1 MNTNS
6 RTFSKKNT
14 IINIGDYYNRH
25 YLYNKTRSSFNKI
38 SKKEC
43 LHPVYRKSNQIEYLF
58 ANNRLILK
66 NRIGSNSRY
75 GIVYLTT
82 STDNYKFAT
91 KLTPISFSNYNEI
104 LIATKLSNVTIKDK
118 SPHFLIIYKVMSC
131 NNKRLISTLPNLIKN
146 NDYLISVNEL
156 VSGNFKNFLL
166 DYNTNPQ
173 LIANALQQ
181 ILLAVLSF
189 HHFTGGSFHNDCH
202 YKNFLFHKIK
212 PGGYF
217 HYNIYGTDIYVKNLG
232 YIWMIWDFGLV
243 KQDYN
248 KKRRLEDYFRIVY
261 FFNKYYYNEP
271 LKNVEKILEY
281 KNKYLSTFGDSDKK
295 FFQMLFKL
303 NHLFHFDIPENSKI
317 INKRPYIIK

>member
-25 YLYNKTRSSFNKI
+25 YLYNKTKSSFNKI
-38 SKKEC
+38 NRKEC

-66 NRIGSNSRY
+66 HRIGSNSRY

-91 KLTPISFSNYNEI
+91 KLTPVSYSNYNEI

-131 NNKRLISTLPNLIKN
+131 NNKRLISSLPNLIKN

-217 HYNIYGTDIYVKNLG
+217 HYNIYGTDVYVKNLG

-243 KQDYN
+243 KHDYN
-248 KKRRLEDYFRIVY
+248 KNRRLEDYFRIVY

-281 KNKYLSTFGDSDKK
+281 KNKYLSTFGDSDKR

>member
-25 YLYNKTRSSFNKI
+25 YLYRQTKSSFDKV
-38 SKKEC
+38 SKREC
-43 LHPVYRKSNQIEYLF
+43 LRPIYKRNNQVEYLF

-91 KLTPISFSNYNEI
+91 KLTPVSFHNYNEI
-104 LIATKLSNVTIKDK
+104 VIATKLSNITIKDK

-131 NNKRLISTLPNLIKN
+131 DNKLHLAALPNLIKN

-166 DYNTNPQ
+166 DYNTSSQ

-189 HHFTGGSFHNDCH
+189 HHFTGGAFHNDCH
-202 YKNFLFHKIK
+202 YKNFLFHKIR

-248 KKRRLEDYFRIVY
+248 KKRRLEDYFRIVH
-261 FFNKYYYNEP
+261 FFKKYYYNEP

-281 KNKYLSTFGDSDKK
+281 KNKFLSTFGDSDKR

-303 NHLFHFDIPENSKI
+303 NHLFHFDIPENTKI
-317 INKRPYIIK
+317 INKKPYIIK

>member
-25 YLYNKTRSSFNKI
+25 YLYNKTRTIFNKI

-43 LHPVYRKSNQIEYLF
+43 LHPVYRKSNQVEYLF

-66 NRIGSNSRY
+66 HRIGSNSRY

-91 KLTPISFSNYNEI
+91 KLTPVSFSNYNEI

-131 NNKRLISTLPNLIKN
+131 DNKRLISSLPNLIKN

-189 HHFTGGSFHNDCH
+189 HYFTGGSFHNDCH

-217 HYNIYGTDIYVKNLG
+217 HYNIYGKDIYVKNLG

-248 KKRRLEDYFRIVY
+248 KTRRLEDYFRIVS
-261 FFNKYYYNEP
+261 FFYKYYYNEP
-271 LKNVEKILEY
+271 LKIVQKILEY
-281 KNKYLSTFGDSDKK
+281 KNRYLSTFGDSDKK
-295 FFQMLFKL
+295 FFEMLFKL

-317 INKRPYIIK
+317 INKKPYIIK